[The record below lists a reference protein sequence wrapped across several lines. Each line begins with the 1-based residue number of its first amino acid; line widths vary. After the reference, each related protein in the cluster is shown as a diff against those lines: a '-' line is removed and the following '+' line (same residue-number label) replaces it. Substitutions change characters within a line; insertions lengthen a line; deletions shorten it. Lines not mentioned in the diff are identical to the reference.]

1 MNLFSRMFKGNR
13 KTSRDI
19 AKNRLQFV
27 LVQDRVGLAPE
38 TMNEL
43 KDELI
48 KLISKYVEIDQEGI
62 EISLTKSG
70 RRSRLTADIPVIGA
84 HQKSH

>member
-1 MNLFSRMFKGNR
+1 MNVFQRLLGRQKP
-13 KTSRDI
+13 TSRDI
-19 AKNRLQFV
+19 AKERLQLV
-27 LVQDRVGLAPE
+27 LVQDRVNLPPE
-38 TMNEL
+38 KMSQL

-48 KLISKYVEIDQEGI
+48 QIISKYVEIEQEGI

-84 HQKSH
+84 RQ